1 MIKETLITLFLLSI
15 YIIVLLVPAKDKKI
29 AYGKLVVAVL
39 VPVLLPGLTHFL
51 MVWVNAPVVL
61 AVLSLVRWVVLS
73 FVNMWACCMIY
84 QTVTKSGNGL
94 IHIWGKEFR
103 IWNIVGCIIILIGM
117 VVVGIHYWMLLE
129 HMNAFSQVMEQGGWS
144 LLNLLG
150 GEWKLEQVFT
160 FLSVVRDALQALVIG
175 SMMIPGFSRKQPDD
189 AIMK

>member
-1 MIKETLITLFLLSI
+1 MIKETLITVFLLSI

-51 MVWVNAPVVL
+51 MVWVNAPIVL

-84 QTVTKSGNGL
+84 QTVTKSSNGL
-94 IHIWGKEFR
+94 IHIWAKEFR
-103 IWNIVGCIIILIGM
+103 IWNVVGCIIILLGM
-117 VVVGIHYWMLLE
+117 VVIGIHYWMLLE
-129 HMNAFSQVMEQGGWS
+129 HLKAFSQVMKQDGLS

-160 FLSVVRDALQALVIG
+160 FLSVLRDALQALVIG